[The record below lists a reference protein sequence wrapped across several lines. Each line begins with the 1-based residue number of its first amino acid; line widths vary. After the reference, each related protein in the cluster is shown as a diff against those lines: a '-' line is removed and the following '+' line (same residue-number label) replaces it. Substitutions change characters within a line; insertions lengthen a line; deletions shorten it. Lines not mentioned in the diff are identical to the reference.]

1 MMMMLSRTL
10 PVLLLCFGL
19 AACGTP
25 QEQCIAANTRE
36 LRTVE
41 RLIAETQGN
50 LARGYALE
58 EVTVSTVEWDECS
71 YIVPGKGK
79 KGKPVIKTRMCLEDE
94 DVTVTRPRT
103 IDPAA
108 EARTLAGLQA
118 KRATLARAA
127 AAAVATC
134 KAQYPE

>member
-1 MMMMLSRTL
+1 MMVPSRPL
-10 PVLLLCFGL
+10 PLLFFCLGL

-41 RLIAETQGN
+41 RLMSETQGN
-50 LARGYALE
+50 LDRGYALE
-58 EVTVSTVEWDECS
+58 EVTISTVEWDECT
-71 YIVPGKGK
+71 YVVPGKGK
-79 KGKPVIKTRMCLEDE
+79 KGRPVIKTRLCLEDDE
-94 DVTVTRPRT
+94 ETVTRPRA

-108 EARTLAGLQA
+108 EARALAGLTA
-118 KRATLARAA
+118 KRAALVRAA
-127 AAAVATC
+127 AARVAVC